1 MTTSTMTMAMT
12 IGDDGND
19 NDDEADHSAFTCLLP
34 TQSMVWRS
42 VRKFCQDEYP
52 GMVFRN
58 YAARKA
64 FVIRQGLKL
73 QADDA
78 GIEGVVTAKDSDDV
92 KELKV
97 GKRIAA
103 SKIRAQHLEDAADM
117 SREQINQ
124 MHAKNAAQLAVEV
137 NDEDEVAATKAGQ
150 SMDDDPTQKGE
161 RQAEDDD
168 ESSSSQFGLAAPK
181 ARVRTKTKQSK
192 PSSESGL
199 KGSSK
204 KLPTGS
210 PLKPMAA
217 VKALDPSLIWKGAVK
232 DPEIQ
237 ARFKKAADLSSAL
250 EKEAVSLEE
259 GSETAQAVRTAL
271 NEATEAVNNAQIV
284 YDVLGK
290 LRGIKQVQDA
300 EFAAEL
306 TKALQAPAM
315 DADTLAAIRSYLGSK
330 VAAETGFGCARSVVF
345 GGPRWLLRMVS
356 VGDPTQVQKPE
367 EGEGSEEFDCCSGPP
382 EQCRIENIKTL
393 EQLDEAIV
401 HFPPPIGLQPDF
413 GNTAGLYI
421 QVFTDWQRLLSAIY
435 IRDSDKQGSAVPNG
449 VKLFMKEANG
459 ALEGQTLV
467 SQAKGVQDEAV
478 IVVNEKRG
486 ACSLNLRGLLSDVKR
501 LTERSE
507 GSKEA
512 MEEVI
517 GKFWAAGQEGQAA
530 PIRWASSPVNGSSL
544 QSFFEGVATSEDEPG
559 PLKRACELYFE
570 LDKMTS
576 PFKSSDSDA
585 QQPEP
590 AAVGAAGRLRASIAP
605 AATAWIGS
613 LMQTMSVEE

>member
-1 MTTSTMTMAMT
+1 MIRYDRMRKTFSEFQIQYPARKYRHEKPDIKVLLEKKETTYVDISKAM
-12 IGDDGND
+12 I
-19 NDDEADHSAFTCLLP
+19 
-34 TQSMVWRS
+34 WRS

-58 YAARKA
+58 DAARKA

-78 GIEGVVTAKDSDDV
+78 GIEGVVTAKDSDDM

-210 PLKPMAA
+210 PLKPMADTCCA
-217 VKALDPSLIWKGAVK
+217 SGYGAVK
-232 DPEIQ
+232 DAEIK

-330 VAAETGFGCARSVVF
+330 VAAE

-367 EGEGSEEFDCCSGPP
+367 EGEGSEEF
-382 EQCRIENIKTL
+382 KT
-393 EQLDEAIV
+393 I
-401 HFPPPIGLQPDF
+401 
-413 GNTAGLYI
+413 
-421 QVFTDWQRLLSAIY
+421 
-435 IRDSDKQGSAVPNG
+435 
-449 VKLFMKEANG
+449 
-459 ALEGQTLV
+459 
-467 SQAKGVQDEAV
+467 
-478 IVVNEKRG
+478 
-486 ACSLNLRGLLSDVKR
+486 
-501 LTERSE
+501 
-507 GSKEA
+507 
-512 MEEVI
+512 
-517 GKFWAAGQEGQAA
+517 
-530 PIRWASSPVNGSSL
+530 
-544 QSFFEGVATSEDEPG
+544 
-559 PLKRACELYFE
+559 
-570 LDKMTS
+570 
-576 PFKSSDSDA
+576 
-585 QQPEP
+585 
-590 AAVGAAGRLRASIAP
+590 
-605 AATAWIGS
+605 
-613 LMQTMSVEE
+613 